1 MVEGTRSNQPALA
14 ESVANLRVDSANNKE
29 FQASVREFQNQVQNT
44 FSRYDAMF
52 TSINTQLSSLATS
65 YDSLS
70 GAHGSHN
77 IGDTSGDSRSH
88 RVPFAERWGIQA
100 RTLKLDFPRFDGT
113 EPNDWVIKAEWF
125 FSYGH
130 TLEEEKVPI
139 ASFHM

>member
-77 IGDTSGDSRSH
+77 IGDTSGD
-88 RVPFAERWGIQA
+88 
-100 RTLKLDFPRFDGT
+100 
-113 EPNDWVIKAEWF
+113 PNDWVIKAEWF